1 MKSLKAVADAGSFV
15 EGLGPGKLNMA
26 SSSVKVESVNFVKMT
41 RDVEILRLS
50 TKKNISMLASN

>member
-15 EGLGPGKLNMA
+15 EGMGPGMMA

-41 RDVEILRLS
+41 RDVEILRFSS
-50 TKKNISMLASN
+50 TKHISMLASN